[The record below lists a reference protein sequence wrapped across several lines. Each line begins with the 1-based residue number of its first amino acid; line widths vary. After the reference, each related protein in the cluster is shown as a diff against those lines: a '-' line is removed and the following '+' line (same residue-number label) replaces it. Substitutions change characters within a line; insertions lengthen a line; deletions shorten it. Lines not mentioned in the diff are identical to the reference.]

1 MILQK
6 KTASTLM
13 LLSLAFT
20 FASCEMMDNAKTA
33 AENSGKAAK
42 NSGIAAKAAGDSREE
57 IANSRLMARSGAA
70 SASRREALEGIIAM
84 DSMSMKITEASKYV
98 KAFEFQLWTG
108 QRYDTQ
114 AYKERMYEDAMSE
127 LFRSVEELY
136 GKQIAGA
143 ELSPFKALNGAKN
156 KNMNVYAL
164 AVSMHG
170 VHQVQTVATTNNSNS
185 SEESIYDIIKNSL
198 KSIKDIETGVKEF
211 STLKE
216 HEVVVYNYK
225 EEALALIQAR
235 YNMLLTMNLAKVS
248 ELKKSA
254 VSGLSLLYFRKTFES
269 KITNLNLGE
278 QKEANKYLDAAVKVK
293 TFMSEIGEVMITNDK
308 VAKLYSKMR
317 IANED
322 STMIYDVTTMEQRER
337 NANLEEHKSLLDKL
351 GL

>member
-1 MILQK
+1 MTLQN

-13 LLSLAFT
+13 LLSFAFT
-20 FASCEMMDNAKTA
+20 FASCEMMDNAKSA
-33 AENSGKAAK
+33 SVNSGKAAK
-42 NSGIAAKAAGDSREE
+42 AASDSREE

-70 SASRREALEGIIAM
+70 SASRREALEGIMAM
-84 DSMSMKITEASKYV
+84 DTISMKITEASKYV

-114 AYKERMYEDAMSE
+114 SLKERMYEDAMSE

-136 GKQIAGA
+136 GKPISGA
-143 ELSPFKALNGAKN
+143 ELSPFKALSGAKS

-170 VHQVQTVATTNNSNS
+170 IHHVQEVNTTNKAYSG
-185 SEESIYDIIKNSL
+185 EVSIYSIIKDSL
-198 KSIKDIETGVKEF
+198 KSIKNIENGSKAF

-248 ELKKSA
+248 ELKKST
-254 VSGLSLLYFRKTFES
+254 VSGLSLLYFKKTFES
-269 KITNLNLGE
+269 KIKNLNLGE

-293 TFMSEIGEVMITNDK
+293 RFLSDIGEMVITNDK

-317 IANED
+317 ISND
-322 STMIYDVTTMEQRER
+322 DTTILYDVTTMEQRQR
-337 NANLEEHKSLLDKL
+337 NSNINEHKNLLVEL

>member
-1 MILQK
+1 MALK
-6 KTASTLM
+6 NKTASTFM
-13 LLSLAFT
+13 LLSFAFT
-20 FASCEMMDNAKTA
+20 IASCEMADNA
-33 AENSGKAAK
+33 SKAAK
-42 NSGIAAKAAGDSREE
+42 NSGRAADSAVSTGEE
-57 IANSRLMARSGAA
+57 VANSRIMVRSGAT
-70 SASRREALEGIIAM
+70 STSRREALEGIMAM
-84 DSMSMKITEASKYV
+84 DTISMKITEASKYV
-98 KAFEFQLWTG
+98 KAFEFQFWTG

-114 AYKERMYEDAMSE
+114 PLKERMYEDAMSE
-127 LFRSVEELY
+127 FFRSIEELY
-136 GKQIAGA
+136 GKPIAGA
-143 ELSPFKALNGAKN
+143 KLSPFKAFSGAKS
-156 KNMNVYAL
+156 KNINIYAL

-170 VHQVQTVATTNNSNS
+170 IHHVQEVSTINKGYKGEV
-185 SEESIYDIIKNSL
+185 SIYSLIKDSL
-198 KSIKDIETGVKEF
+198 KSIKNIENGSKAF
-211 STLKE
+211 SSLKE

-248 ELKKSA
+248 ELKKST

-337 NANLEEHKSLLDKL
+337 NATLEEHKSLLDKL